1 MHPATLNSKMK
12 NVLCFVFLLT
22 FALVLSHQD
31 AQKRG
36 GWFSRS
42 FAPVTSQ
49 STIEALTKLVEVG
62 APILETPDAQS
73 CYQDMM
79 MNSKKIA
86 DSSTGILYDF
96 QTTCYVVGESD
107 LTVSVVSK
115 TDPDV
120 PPGSKQCC
128 ALSQAFQAVFLPFEP
143 KKDTYMILDPSVV
156 RWFFTSTLSGCDI
169 FVAVDQ
175 QLGNRPIVIHS
186 NRNNCGNKLQN
197 LQVKGTSADLMLK
210 SHPDYTLI
218 ARVYGE
224 PLPDEKAGPYLKQYA
239 TQHAGIKLI
248 SYNTNPPAI
257 AQAFYFIGHYVPEQ
271 WKFIVKGK
279 TDGTTKVLDL
289 PPSL

>member
-1 MHPATLNSKMK
+1 M
-12 NVLCFVFLLT
+12 
-22 FALVLSHQD
+22 
-31 AQKRG
+31 
-36 GWFSRS
+36 
-42 FAPVTSQ
+42 
-49 STIEALTKLVEVG
+49 
-62 APILETPDAQS
+62 
-73 CYQDMM
+73 
-79 MNSKKIA
+79 
-86 DSSTGILYDF
+86 
-96 QTTCYVVGESD
+96 
-107 LTVSVVSK
+107 TVSAVSK
-115 TDPDV
+115 TDQDV

-128 ALSQAFQAVFLPFEP
+128 ALSQAFQAVFLPFEVD
-143 KKDTYMILDPSVV
+143 KNTYMILDPSVV

-197 LQVKGTSADLMLK
+197 LQEKGTSVDLRLK

-218 ARVYGE
+218 ARVYVE
-224 PLPDEKAGPYLKQYA
+224 PLPEDKVGAYEYLKQYE

-279 TDGTTKVLDL
+279 IDGTTKVLDL